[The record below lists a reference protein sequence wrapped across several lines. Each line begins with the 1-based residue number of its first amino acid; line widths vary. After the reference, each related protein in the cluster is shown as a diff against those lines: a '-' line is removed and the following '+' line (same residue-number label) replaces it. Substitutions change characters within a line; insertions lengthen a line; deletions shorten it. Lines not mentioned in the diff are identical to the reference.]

1 MDFRTDEQG
10 PSSIRSDDFDD
21 HEHAF
26 YPERRRSFYCQYAVA
41 VLCFLFTLGGLVITA
56 LNTTSTSS
64 LGSNVIHW
72 KPSASLPALPPFSSP
87 HGHDIST
94 DVYNPSSSSSHA
106 HDQSTHMYNPSDHA
120 MTGLMKSPCGNTPAE
135 AKARNCHF
143 DIITFCWLPHRCYD
157 EELSKSFEELVD
169 WKWYLDR
176 NKTQPVPKTDA
187 LQGELDGL
195 YVSWE
200 YHVQHCV
207 YMWQKMHRALLGP
220 GKKAID
226 TYISPYSH
234 TEHCGKMLLTRGD
247 GYALSDINTR
257 IRVKFPDCG
266 IE

>member
-1 MDFRTDEQG
+1 MSFGADEQG
-10 PSSIRSDDFDD
+10 PSSIMTNECDDV
-21 HEHAF
+21 HAI
-26 YPERRRSFYCQYAVA
+26 YPEIRRSFFRQYAVA

-56 LNTTSTSS
+56 VNITSTSS
-64 LGSNVIHW
+64 SDSDVIHW
-72 KPSASLPALPPFSSP
+72 KPSASLLPKL
-87 HGHDIST
+87 
-94 DVYNPSSSSSHA
+94 PSSSSSHGS
-106 HDQSTHMYNPSDHA
+106 STHVYDPSAHV
-120 MTGLMKSPCGNTPAE
+120 MTGIMKSPCGNTTAE
-135 AKARNCHF
+135 AKARGCHF

-157 EELSKSFEELVD
+157 NELSKSFEQLVD

-176 NKTQPVPKTDA
+176 NKTRPVPKTEA
-187 LQGELDGL
+187 LRGELDGL

-220 GKKAID
+220 GKEAID
-226 TYISPYSH
+226 TYISPYIH